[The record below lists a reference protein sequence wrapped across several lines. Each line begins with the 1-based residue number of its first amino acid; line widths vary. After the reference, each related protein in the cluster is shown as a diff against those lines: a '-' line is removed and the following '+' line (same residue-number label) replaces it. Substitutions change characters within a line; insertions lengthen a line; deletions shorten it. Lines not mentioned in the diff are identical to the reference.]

1 MLPVNLPSHS
11 FHPRRLNPG
20 FNNWLGHLPFAR
32 DLIGSL
38 RPSVLVELG
47 THYGESYFG
56 LCQSVIESGVNCT
69 CYAVDTWKGDEHSG
83 LYGEEVF
90 SDVCAYNQRHYASF
104 SNLLRMTFDDAVARF
119 EDESLDLL
127 HVDGLHTYAA
137 VEHDVHNWFSKLRPG
152 GTLLLH
158 DVDMRRNGFEVW
170 RLWEELQGSYS
181 TFTFNHHSGLGV
193 LRKPGGTWEGDDLL
207 TELLQADAEKRF
219 AATIAPAQNRWSVSP
234 KRQPDV
240 ERCRSS

>member
-1 MLPVNLPSHS
+1 MLPVNLPSQS
-11 FHPRRLNPG
+11 FHPHRLNPG

-56 LCQSVIESGVNCT
+56 FCQSVVESGVQCT

-90 SDVCAYNQRHYASF
+90 ADVSAYNQIRYPSF
-104 SNLLRMTFDDAVARF
+104 SHLLRMTFDEAVTHF
-119 EDESLDLL
+119 VDESLDML
-127 HVDGLHTYAA
+127 HIDGLHTYEA
-137 VEHDVHNWFSKLRPG
+137 VAHDVHNWLPKIRPG
-152 GTLLLH
+152 GILLLH
-158 DVDMRRNGFEVW
+158 DIDVKENGFEVW
-170 RLWEELQGSYS
+170 RLWEELQVEFS

-193 LRKPGGTWEGDDLL
+193 LRKPGLPAHGDDML
-207 TELLQADAEKRF
+207 TDLLQADREK
-219 AATIAPAQNRWSVSP
+219 QEEV
-234 KRQPDV
+234 
-240 ERCRSS
+240 RCYYVACAKSLVRLA